1 MSKRRNKSNEK
12 QQSHNQRK
20 QTPMQNARMQV
31 LRTMNVFHAVFHGR
45 KNEVSLRVNGL
56 DVKGGA
62 VLTGFALG
70 AYLAVLITRTP
81 SSASTALISFE

>member
-1 MSKRRNKSNEK
+1 
-12 QQSHNQRK
+12 
-20 QTPMQNARMQV
+20 MQNARMQV

-56 DVKGGA
+56 DVKEGA

-70 AYLAVLITRTP
+70 AYLP
-81 SSASTALISFE
+81 SGFDYKDSFFCLDCIDLFD